1 MEDSIINNHIPQ
13 EVQTEKALL
22 SAFFYTSGLSEQ
34 QDVLDRMLG
43 IITADDFYDV
53 KNKKFFQAINE
64 LLNDDKIVEPLTVS
78 DQMKADKSLDSVGGE
93 GYISEV
99 LSSDGTIANVE
110 NYAKAVHEKAT
121 QRRLI
126 DLFNQGNGL
135 A

>member
-110 NYAKAVHEKAT
+110 N
-121 QRRLI
+121 
-126 DLFNQGNGL
+126 
-135 A
+135 